1 MPGFGES
8 PQGPL
13 NTFFPK
19 GENAA
24 FGVQSF
30 NVIGSGIFGVR
41 TPAFMAFQ
49 SGASTGQVQ
58 ATGIGSGGVPGITAT
73 LIGTG
78 VYSLRFPSTKSVGFI
93 PAVSSSSGYN
103 FQAVVNNVNGVSGS
117 AQLEITRVG
126 APGQTGFNP
135 IQASGFTGYLPTGT
149 VVNLGVY
156 AAPNN
161 DGVILF

>member
-1 MPGFGES
+1 MPSFGET
-8 PQGPL
+8 PQGPA
-13 NTFFPK
+13 NFFFPK

-24 FGVQSF
+24 FGVHNL
-30 NVIGSGIFGVR
+30 NVIGSGIFGNR
-41 TPAFMAFQ
+41 SPAFMAFQ

-58 ATGIGSGGVPGITAT
+58 PTGIGSGGVPGISAT
-73 LIGTG
+73 YVGTG
-78 VYSLRFPSTKSVGFI
+78 IYSLKFPPTKSVNFI

-103 FQAVVNNVNGVSGS
+103 FQAVVNNIASSSGS
-117 AQLEITRVG
+117 AQLEVTRVS

-149 VVNLGVY
+149 VVQLAVF

-161 DGVILF
+161 DGIILF